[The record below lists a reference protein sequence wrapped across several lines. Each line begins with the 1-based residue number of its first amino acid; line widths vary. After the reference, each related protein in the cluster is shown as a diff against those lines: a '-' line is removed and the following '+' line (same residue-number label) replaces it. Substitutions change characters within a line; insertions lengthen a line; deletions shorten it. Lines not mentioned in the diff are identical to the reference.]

1 MRQGNGF
8 ERSLGD
14 GSNVIVPLLERSTLH
29 GFASL
34 NGTSSVS
41 MCRESTETSEANLV
55 KVFWFVRNTPNVG
68 TVRDQKS
75 ENQLDRRV
83 GSQMRIGIL
92 LGIHFAILRVGPLP
106 VQECS

>member
-1 MRQGNGF
+1 MRQGNEF

-14 GSNVIVPLLERSTLH
+14 GTNVVVPLLERTLH
-29 GFASL
+29 VFASL

-41 MCRESTETSEANLV
+41 MCRENTETSEANLV
-55 KVFWFVRNTPNVG
+55 KVFWFVRNTLNVD
-68 TVRDQKS
+68 TVREQKY
-75 ENQLDRRV
+75 ENQHDRRV
-83 GSQMRIGIL
+83 GSQMRIGLL